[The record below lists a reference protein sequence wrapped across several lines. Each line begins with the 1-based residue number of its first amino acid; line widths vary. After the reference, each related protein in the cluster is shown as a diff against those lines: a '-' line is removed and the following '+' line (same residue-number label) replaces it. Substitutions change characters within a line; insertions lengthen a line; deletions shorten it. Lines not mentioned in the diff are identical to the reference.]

1 LRDLHR
7 LTLQMIFFFAGGKL
21 INSKTSTQTNVS
33 INHGL
38 RVVSQMGPKAMIE
51 SIIDMFN
58 ARPHESFYGS
68 LWFSN
73 PPKKKNTRKPKRKEW
88 KGSLRQVASTP
99 TSLLFYF
106 FFFFFWNNTFFV
118 TEKDSKGVTLD
129 QKVNTNTKHRRQTI
143 KLEVETTLPE
153 GEERCPKYV
162 VVTRDKETLPT
173 KSGKNLTWNS
183 CQTVDCDQ
191 GRSQKF
197 LWAGAS
203 GKKKLLGGANRL
215 NF

>member
-106 FFFFFWNNTFFV
+106 FFFFFFETIHSSLLKRIPKELHLIKRLIQIQS
-118 TEKDSKGVTLD
+118 TE
-129 QKVNTNTKHRRQTI
+129 
-143 KLEVETTLPE
+143 
-153 GEERCPKYV
+153 
-162 VVTRDKETLPT
+162 
-173 KSGKNLTWNS
+173 GK
-183 CQTVDCDQ
+183 Q
-191 GRSQKF
+191 
-197 LWAGAS
+197 
-203 GKKKLLGGANRL
+203 
-215 NF
+215 